1 MKPPFEL
8 PELPYAYDALSPH
21 MSERT
26 LILHHDKHHRSYVAK
41 LNELIAGTHYENL
54 PLEEI
59 IRKSHVSKSEQNI
72 FNNAGQHWN
81 HSKLWL
87 SMKPN
92 GGGHMP
98 PALERRLAADFGSVK
113 AFKTAFLSKGLGLFG
128 SGWVFLT
135 EVKGCLQIM
144 VASNARTPIV
154 DSLKTLLV
162 CDVWEH
168 AYYVDHENR
177 RREYLELFLDQ
188 LVDWDAVA
196 EGRIDTSTQLATIA
210 GAPVL

>member
-98 PALERRLAADFGSVK
+98 PALERRLAAGVGGIVGEAERVAFQVGGRRQMGSRAGKRRSGDGV
-113 AFKTAFLSKGLGLFG
+113 AIVLGEDITHRNALRDRRDHFVAAHIG
-128 SGWVFLT
+128 KVDLPRRDHFEQVIHLAVF
-135 EVKGCLQIM
+135 
-144 VASNARTPIV
+144 
-154 DSLKTLLV
+154 
-162 CDVWEH
+162 
-168 AYYVDHENR
+168 
-177 RREYLELFLDQ
+177 ELHL
-188 LVDWDAVA
+188 
-196 EGRIDTSTQLATIA
+196 
-210 GAPVL
+210 